1 MVGDQAVRIKSAVE
15 LAFALNE
22 IIQIETVVIFL
33 GKNRLAI
40 VSSMDHMMGVIGY
53 DELTDTGHK
62 ASMKSQ
68 SSLAINKSVPVFTQ
82 GFLDKG
88 IYKFQQ
94 RPLGLFLDIQTTLL
108 SIFQVILLVPAL
120 ESARRK
126 RLGNLLF
133 GRVLRPAKRRTGHY
147 QNQEVSR

>member
-15 LAFALNE
+15 LAFAFNE

-62 ASMKSQ
+62 TFIETRKK
-68 SSLAINKSVPVFTQ
+68 INPS
-82 GFLDKG
+82 
-88 IYKFQQ
+88 
-94 RPLGLFLDIQTTLL
+94 PLFPD
-108 SIFQVILLVPAL
+108 
-120 ESARRK
+120 
-126 RLGNLLF
+126 
-133 GRVLRPAKRRTGHY
+133 
-147 QNQEVSR
+147 